1 MEYVLSHQSRGWIPI
16 EKWVSV
22 RSRTLRR
29 KDRRSLVCCPC
40 RNTVVLC
47 DMLPPCLLASALTSP
62 FSLTVPVE
70 TFSCT
75 PVLCS
80 TLAFPFGW
88 AGCCCCSSVVVCA
101 PTDKAIPSPIE
112 VARQN
117 SFIPISPPFFFN
129 LSLGA
134 RSADLFLLVK
144 DRSQSSSVRSQRSV
158 FSK

>member
-1 MEYVLSHQSRGWIPI
+1 MV
-16 EKWVSV
+16 
-22 RSRTLRR
+22 RR

-47 DMLPPCLLASALTSP
+47 DTFPPCLLASALTSP

-70 TFSCT
+70 AFSCT

-88 AGCCCCSSVVVCA
+88 AGCGCCCCSSVVVCA
-101 PTDKAIPSPIE
+101 PTDKANPSPIA

-117 SFIPISPPFFFN
+117 SFIPISPP
-129 LSLGA
+129 
-134 RSADLFLLVK
+134 RSEERRVGK
-144 DRSQSSSVRSQRSV
+144 EC
-158 FSK
+158 

>member
-1 MEYVLSHQSRGWIPI
+1 MEYVLSHQSRGWVPI

-47 DMLPPCLLASALTSP
+47 DTFPPCLLASALTSP

-70 TFSCT
+70 AFSCT

-88 AGCCCCSSVVVCA
+88 AGCCCCCSSVV
-101 PTDKAIPSPIE
+101 PSARGQGIGKILLAEIE
-112 VARQN
+112 RFARAGG
-117 SFIPISPPFFFN
+117 FRRLL
-129 LSLGA
+129 LS
-134 RSADLFLLVK
+134 
-144 DRSQSSSVRSQRSV
+144 
-158 FSK
+158 

>member
-1 MEYVLSHQSRGWIPI
+1 MEYVLSHQSRGWVPI

-22 RSRTLRR
+22 RSRTLRC

-47 DMLPPCLLASALTSP
+47 DTLPPCLLTSALTSP

-88 AGCCCCSSVVVCA
+88 A
-101 PTDKAIPSPIE
+101 
-112 VARQN
+112 R
-117 SFIPISPPFFFN
+117 
-129 LSLGA
+129 LL
-134 RSADLFLLVK
+134 LLLLVGGGLRA
-144 DRSQSSSVRSQRSV
+144 DGQSHPKPNCSCQA
-158 FSK
+158 K